1 MSTLDLDG
9 WKLMLD
15 PRPRRRLGQTRYSK
29 REIGLTKVFVEL
41 NGWDLVAQTLLHE
54 CAHALVGPG
63 YAHGPVW
70 KRKARELGVRRPG
83 SAMRDPELR
92 MAPSGP
98 RGVDIVCPL
107 HGVIG
112 SRSRMPKRG
121 MRYRHQACG
130 QTVSFERK
138 VA

>member
-15 PRPRRRLGQTRYSK
+15 PRPRRRLGQCRYSK
-29 REIGLTKVFVEL
+29 REIGLTKAFVEL
-41 NGWDLVAQTLLHE
+41 NTWDLVAQTLLHE

-83 SAMRDPELR
+83 SAMRDPELK
-92 MAPSGP
+92 MATAVGP
-98 RGVDIVCPL
+98 GVDIVCPR
-107 HGVIG
+107 HGIIG
-112 SRSRMPKRG
+112 SRTRMPKRG
-121 MRYRHQACG
+121 TRYTHSACG
-130 QTVSFERK
+130 LPVSFGRRG
-138 VA
+138 